1 MNKYNLISILAL
13 VVLVIVLPFYMMK
26 ENIRLEQAKNS
37 LQDQFILDGSVL
49 YIENCAGCHGIE
61 GEGLGMNPPLN
72 KMRMAEADPGLL
84 ARTIARAAHGSSMAA
99 WHIAEGGILDDYQ
112 IEELV
117 TLIRFA
123 DWSEVSLLAGE
134 RGVYPEQISTME
146 IEESFLA
153 GLGVADP
160 HQCISCHEE
169 PEVHAERFGLDCVRC
184 HSLVTWTPA
193 SLTRHTFRLDH
204 GNEGTVAC
212 ETCHIASYTENSC
225 YECHDHKPDE
235 MVELHEKENIINMEN
250 CIECHP
256 TGEPDEAKDFL
267 NNTLASK

>member
-13 VVLVIVLPFYMMK
+13 VVLVLVLPFYMLK
-26 ENIRLEQAKNS
+26 ENVRLEGAQEALKE
-37 LQDQFILDGSVL
+37 QFVSEGSVL
-49 YIENCAGCHGIE
+49 YIEHCATCHGIK

-72 KMRMAEADPGLL
+72 KLRMAQADPALL
-84 ARTIARAAHGSSMAA
+84 AKTIARAAHGSTMAA
-99 WHIAEGGILDDYQ
+99 WHIAEGGILNDYQ

-123 DWSEVSLLAGE
+123 DWSKVALFAVEQ
-134 RGVYPEQISTME
+134 GVEPEKISTME

-153 GLGVADP
+153 GLENEDP

-169 PEVHAERFGLDCVRC
+169 PEVHNERFGLDCVRC
-184 HSLVTWTPA
+184 HSLVAWSPA

-204 GNEGTVAC
+204 GDKGTVAC
-212 ETCHIASYTENSC
+212 ETCHIESYVENTC
-225 YECHDHKPDE
+225 YECHDHDPDE
-235 MVELHEKENIINMEN
+235 MDIVHEEENIFEFEN

-256 TGEPDEAKDFL
+256 TGEPDEAR
-267 NNTLASK
+267 NYMNETMASR